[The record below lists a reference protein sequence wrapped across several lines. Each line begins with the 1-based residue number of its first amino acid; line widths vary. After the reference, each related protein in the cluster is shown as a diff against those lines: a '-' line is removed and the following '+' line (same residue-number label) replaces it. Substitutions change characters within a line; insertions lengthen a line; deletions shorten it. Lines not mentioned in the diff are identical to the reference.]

1 MTITETD
8 EVSKRSTGMKQ
19 VMQALLDLKEAST
32 DEIVDHNEVEI
43 KESQVRKHLTTLD
56 GEESL
61 SYRNKGRGKSV
72 DMLDT
77 ANLHISVRL
86 P

>member
-43 KESQVRKHLTTLD
+43 KESQGSQTPNNARRGRKLIVPD
-56 GEESL
+56 QREGKIGGYAG
-61 SYRNKGRGKSV
+61 YR
-72 DMLDT
+72 D
-77 ANLHISVRL
+77 LHTSVRL